1 VLAGGIHGFLANMVS
16 SKVTAAHKCDL
27 LYCQFEIP
35 GSSTQPFSTK
45 RPRSRQQVQ
54 ALRPWEVFRS
64 AVKIECCIEVLA
76 ALGRQS
82 VPVLGTG
89 TITAG
94 VRRGLDPAGPSFN

>member
-1 VLAGGIHGFLANMVS
+1 L
-16 SKVTAAHKCDL
+16 
-27 LYCQFEIP
+27 
-35 GSSTQPFSTK
+35 
-45 RPRSRQQVQ
+45 
-54 ALRPWEVFRS
+54 RS

-89 TITAG
+89 TIIAG